1 MKIGIYLCTC
11 EGEIEKVIDIDSLVK
26 EASGWSGITD
36 VHKDAFLCSE
46 DGTRKIRKDVEK
58 FRA

>member
-26 EASGWSGITD
+26 EASGWSGD
-36 VHKDAFLCSE
+36 N
-46 DGTRKIRKDVEK
+46 
-58 FRA
+58 